1 MSGISTLARLVVER
15 ALLGL
20 VTLFVVSVI
29 TFSAVQFLPGDIA
42 EQTLGQGATP
52 ETVAAFRER
61 LGLNQSPV
69 ASYLTWLGNIVTG
82 DFGVSILSGD
92 PIASLLF
99 ERFGNSVFLAL
110 YAALL
115 ATPLAIVL
123 AIMAAALHDT
133 AFDKLLNGIALS
145 TVSTPEFFVAYIV
158 ILVLA
163 VQVPVFPPISTLAA
177 GAGIAEMLWRAF
189 LPALVL
195 ALGVGAYIMRMTRAA
210 IVDVAN
216 RPFIEMAELK
226 GLSKIRII
234 LRHILPNAAAPIIN
248 IVALNLAYLLTG
260 VVVVEVVFAY
270 PGLGQILVD
279 AVTQRD
285 VTVVQASCLVFAAT
299 YIIVNSIADILT
311 IILNPRLADR
321 TGK

>member
-1 MSGISTLARLVVER
+1 MSRVAILARLVTER
-15 ALLGL
+15 AMLGL
-20 VTLFVVSVI
+20 LTLFVVSII

-69 ASYLTWLGNIVTG
+69 ASYFTWLGNIVTG

-92 PIASLLF
+92 PIAGLLF
-99 ERFGNSVFLAL
+99 ERFGHSVFLAL

-115 ATPLAIVL
+115 ATPLALVM
-123 AIMAAALHDT
+123 AIIAAALHDT
-133 AFDKLLNGIALS
+133 VFDKLLNGIALS
-145 TVSTPEFFVAYIV
+145 TVSTPEFFVAYII
-158 ILVLA
+158 ILLLA
-163 VQVPVFPPISTLAA
+163 VQVPIFPPISTLTA
-177 GAGIAEMLWRAF
+177 GAGLTEMLWRAF

-226 GLSKIRII
+226 GLSRIRII

-248 IVALNLAYLLTG
+248 IIALNLAYLLTG

-285 VTVVQASCLVFAAT
+285 VTVVQGSCLVFAAT

-311 IILNPRLADR
+311 IVLNPRLIDEA
-321 TGK
+321 GK